1 MPAAEKSSPP
11 GGRGALRVRR
21 VLVALD
27 SSTASAFTLEVAA
40 SLAAATAS
48 ELSGLFVEDQ
58 DLLRLAEL
66 PFAREV
72 QLGKAPPG
80 KSLSRAL
87 DPTLLL
93 QDLRAQAAVA
103 REAMAKQAALHRIA
117 WSFQVAKGRSE
128 EALLLAAAAGDVIAV
143 ARGFGPLARFGR
155 VSREVRLIA
164 ARAPGPLLLAG
175 DGGAERSGPVLLP
188 YDASPA
194 AEHMLA
200 IAADLAVTRHAP
212 LEIMLLG
219 ETAASMED
227 MAEKIREAG
236 AKDPLP
242 SLQIWIP
249 RDRKATLQRLCT
261 LDRGLLVLPADEPW
275 FENGQVEQII
285 ERAKVPI
292 VLQTEKEPQGD

>member
-1 MPAAEKSSPP
+1 
-11 GGRGALRVRR
+11 L
-21 VLVALD
+21 
-27 SSTASAFTLEVAA
+27 TLEVAA

-66 PFAREV
+66 PFAREI
-72 QLGKAPPG
+72 QLSRAM
-80 KSLSRAL
+80 SRAL
-87 DPTLLL
+87 DPALLL

-103 REAMAKQAALHRIA
+103 REAMAKQAALHRLA

-128 EALLLAAAAGDVIAV
+128 EALLLAAAAGDIIAV

-155 VSREVRLIA
+155 ISHEVRLIA

-175 DGGAERSGPVLLP
+175 DGGTEQPGAVLLP

-194 AEHMLA
+194 ADHMLA
-200 IAADLAVTRHAP
+200 IAADLAVTRRAP

-219 ETAASMED
+219 ETAASLED
-227 MAEKIREAG
+227 MAERIRAAG
-236 AKDPLP
+236 GKDPLP

-249 RDRKATLQRLCT
+249 RDRKAALQRLCV

-292 VLQTEKEPQGD
+292 VLQTEKEPPGKEHPGKERQGA